1 MKGVALITGGSGS
14 LGAATARVL
23 DEGGFTVAVHYVN
36 DKDGAAEVCASL
48 SGHAMVVRAD
58 VSSWEDVKDMTERV
72 EAELGPVEVLV
83 NSAAV
88 RKDGLM
94 ASQPVEEWRQTIA
107 TNLVGTFHTCRAVL
121 PGMLRQ
127 RSGRVVNIVS
137 PAGLIGSRGQ
147 TAYSASKAGV
157 IGMTRSL
164 ALECGKRGVT
174 VNAVSPGYMDT
185 KLTDSVPTEIRRQF
199 LERTAVKRLG
209 DPDEIAAAVRFVV
222 GAPYMTGQVLSLDG
236 GLSIS

>member
-121 PGMLRQ
+121 PGMLRR
-127 RSGRVVNIVS
+127 RSGRV
-137 PAGLIGSRGQ
+137 GSRGQ